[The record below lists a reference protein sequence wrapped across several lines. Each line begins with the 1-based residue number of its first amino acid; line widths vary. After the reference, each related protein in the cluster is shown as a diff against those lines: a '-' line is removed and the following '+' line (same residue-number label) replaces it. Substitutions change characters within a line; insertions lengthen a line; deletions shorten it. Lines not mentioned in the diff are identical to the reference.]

1 MTFRHLPR
9 HLLCLS
15 MLACQT
21 SRLPDPDPL
30 LFARLDRDRSGLL
43 EGAEL
48 AGLAEDE
55 LQSLDANR
63 SGGVDERELAQFFAR
78 PPNSVLR
85 MNAHQR
91 GKVRRYRGKRSKAGM
106 RGPPGGGPPGSGP
119 PSLSADAPQP
129 RPPPP
134 PRGPEDRPPPAPAPP
149 PPAPTHGG

>member
-1 MTFRHLPR
+1 MTAHHLPR

-15 MLACQT
+15 LLACQT
-21 SRLPDPDPL
+21 SRLPDPNPL
-30 LFARLDRDRSGLL
+30 LFARLDRDGSGLL

-48 AGLAEDE
+48 AGLADDD

-63 SGGVDERELAQFFAR
+63 SGDVTERELAQFFAR

-91 GKVRRYRGKRSKAGM
+91 GKVRRFQGSRGKAGM
-106 RGPPGGGPPGSGP
+106 HGPPVGGPPDAGP
-119 PSLSADAPQP
+119 PPLTADAPQP

-134 PRGPEDRPPPAPAPP
+134 PKGPADLPPPAPTPP
-149 PPAPTHGG
+149 PPAPNHDG